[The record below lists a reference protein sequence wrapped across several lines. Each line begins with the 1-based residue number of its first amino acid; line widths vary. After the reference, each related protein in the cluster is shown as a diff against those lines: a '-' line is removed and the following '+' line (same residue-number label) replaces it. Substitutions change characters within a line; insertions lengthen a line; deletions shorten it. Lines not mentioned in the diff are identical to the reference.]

1 MNLTNPEPLARLRAC
16 LDAIYDLPTADSA
29 YAGIVARLGSA
40 VVPPARPDFLS
51 ERSLMLIT
59 YGDTLRRA
67 GEVPLRTLHTFLRE
81 RLADVLDSVHIL
93 PFYPWT
99 SDDGF
104 SVTDYHAID
113 PALGTWD
120 DVQAISA
127 DFRLMFDAVIN
138 HMSAQSAWF
147 AAFLRGDPGYER
159 RFFVESPDVDL
170 SGVTRPR
177 TSPLLTPFTRP
188 DGTTVH
194 VWTTFSAD
202 QVDLDYRDPA
212 TLIAMVNVLLDYV
225 AKGAQVIR
233 LDAIAYMWKVAG
245 TTCIHLPQTHA
256 LIRLLRAALDVV
268 APHVTLITETN
279 VPHAENIAYFGDG
292 TNEAQLVYN
301 FTLPP
306 LLMHSLRT
314 GGAEKLATWIN
325 TLRTPTAQTAFLNF
339 TASHDGIGV
348 RPVEG
353 ILTADELAGLIRLTT
368 ERGGRVSYKR
378 NPDGSDSPY
387 ELNLTYTDSAAD
399 PAQPLAVQVRQFLL
413 TQAVMLALAG
423 VPAVYIHS
431 LLGSRNDIAGM
442 ESSGINR
449 RINRAKLDVQAV
461 IRELET
467 PDSFRAQVFAGYSQM
482 IRARRG
488 SAAFHPASG
497 QVASA
502 LNNGQ
507 VLRLDR
513 TSPAGERVVCLFN
526 LSAAAQTVGGVPGG
540 ACLITGQRFAPGEIA
555 LVPYV
560 VHWIKAD
567 EPS

>member
-1 MNLTNPEPLARLRAC
+1 MNLTHSEPLARLRAC
-16 LDAIYDLPTADSA
+16 LAEIYDPRTADSA
-29 YAGIVARLGSA
+29 YAGLVARLEAA

-59 YGDTLRRA
+59 YGDTLQRA
-67 GEVPLRTLHTFLRE
+67 GEAPLRTLHHFLRE
-81 RLADVLDSVHIL
+81 RLADVIDSVHIL

-104 SVTDYHAID
+104 SVTDYHAVD
-113 PALGTWD
+113 PVLGTWD
-120 DVQAISA
+120 DIQALSA

-147 AAFLRGDPGYER
+147 AAFLRGDSGYER
-159 RFFVESPDVDL
+159 RFFTESPEVDL

-212 TLIAMVNVLLDYV
+212 TLLAIVDVLLDYV

-233 LDAIAYMWKVAG
+233 LDAIAYLWKVAG

-256 LIRLLRAALDVV
+256 LIRLLRAALDAV

-306 LLMHSLRT
+306 LLMHSLCT
-314 GGAEKLATWIN
+314 GNAEKLAAWIN
-325 TLRTPTAQTAFLNF
+325 TLRTPTARTAFLNF

-353 ILTADELAGLIRLTT
+353 ILTADELAGLIRLTI
-368 ERGGRVSYKR
+368 ERGGRVSYRR

-387 ELNLTYTDSAAD
+387 ELNLTYVDAAAD
-399 PAQPLAVQVRQFLL
+399 PAQPLDVQARQFLL

-431 LLGSRNDIAGM
+431 LLGSRNDVHGM

-449 RINRAKLDVQAV
+449 RINRAKLDVDTL

-467 PDSFRAQVFAGYSQM
+467 PDSFRAQVFAGYRQL

-488 SAAFHPASG
+488 CAAFHPAAG
-497 QVASA
+497 QGAYA
-502 LNNGQ
+502 LNGGR

-513 TSPAGERVVCLFN
+513 TPLAGGRVACLFN
-526 LSAAAQTVGGVPGG
+526 LSGAAQNVGGVPGG
-540 ACLITGQRFAPGEIA
+540 TCLITGRSFAPGDLTLA
-555 LVPYV
+555 PYA
-560 VHWIKAD
+560 VHWVKAD